1 MYRGCVALL
10 VLAGLCLNFV
20 SPAAA
25 QSWPARPVRI
35 VNTFAPGG
43 AADIL
48 ARMVADSLTNAF
60 GQQFFV
66 ETHAGAAGVIGVQT
80 VAHAEP
86 DGYNFV
92 ITTMSLLVI
101 GPITNPR
108 IGYDPFKDLTNVAF
122 VAGSPIVFVVNP
134 SKGVKTLKEFV
145 EYAKK
150 SPKPLTYSSSGVGSN
165 GQLVAETFAQRAGI
179 KVEHVPYKG
188 AAQGLTD
195 LLGGHIDFSSQTL
208 SSASAMIRSGTLL
221 AIAHGANER
230 VPDYPD
236 VPTFKEAGYDLIGT
250 NWFALAAPAR
260 LPPDIRDKVNHV
272 IVDAFAKP
280 DAQERLRQNGLVT
293 EAMTPEAF
301 TKFIEAEIVRWR
313 PAIEAAGLIEK

>member
-1 MYRGCVALL
+1 VRRGCAALL
-10 VLAGLCLNFV
+10 VLAGLCLSLV
-20 SPAAA
+20 SPANA
-25 QSWPARPVRI
+25 QNWPTRPVRI

-66 ETHAGAAGVIGVQT
+66 ETHSGAAGVIGVQM
-80 VAHAEP
+80 VSHAEP

-101 GPITNPR
+101 GPITNAK
-108 IGYDPFKDLTNVAF
+108 IGYDPFKDLTNIAF

-134 SKGVKTLKEFV
+134 SRGIATLKDFV
-145 EYAKK
+145 DYAKR
-150 SPKPLTYSSSGVGSN
+150 STKPLTYSSSGVGSN
-165 GQLVAETFAQRAGI
+165 GQLVAETFAQKAGI

-195 LLGGHIDFSSQTL
+195 LVGGHIDFSSQTL
-208 SSASAMIRSGTLL
+208 SSASAMVRAGALR
-221 AIAHGANER
+221 AIAHGGNDR

-236 VPTFKEAGYDLIGT
+236 VPTFKEAGYDLIGL
-250 NWFALAAPAR
+250 NWFALAGPAH
-260 LPPDIRDKVNHV
+260 LPADIRDKVNHV
-272 IVDAFAKP
+272 IIDAFSKP
-280 DAQERLRQNGLVT
+280 DAQERLRQNGLVSQ
-293 EAMTPEAF
+293 AMTPDEF